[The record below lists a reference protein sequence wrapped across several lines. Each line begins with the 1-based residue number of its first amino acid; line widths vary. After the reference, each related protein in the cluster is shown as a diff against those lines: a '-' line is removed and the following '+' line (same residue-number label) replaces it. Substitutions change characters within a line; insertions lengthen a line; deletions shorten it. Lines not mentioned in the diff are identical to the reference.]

1 MNNSVEHF
9 DFVEGYPHQFAAR
22 PLVAISDGYLTYCS
36 PLPEGATLKDAIED
50 YASDCGFFEPG
61 SVTCY
66 AKLYL
71 PGDDDPSK
79 VLRFVLRSDDGR
91 SVYIARIE

>member
-1 MNNSVEHF
+1 MTVEHF
-9 DFVEGYPHQFAAR
+9 DFVEGYPYQFAQR

-36 PLPEGATLKDAIED
+36 PLPEGATLEDAIED
-50 YASDCGFFEPG
+50 YASDCSFFEAG
-61 SVTCY
+61 DMTCY

-71 PGDDDPSK
+71 PGDDDLPSK

-91 SVYIARIE
+91 SVYVARIE